1 MSADSHSHHMD
12 HHVMDAMNETTTGA
26 PLSPTVA
33 TVLQAIMTT
42 AITHGIQHFHHAGD
56 SSGHSVVHH
65 NSEPTAVPVTD
76 SHSHQ
81 VGSSAHGSDMPG
93 SDHMPMYFHFGTH
106 AIILFKE
113 WEVSSSQG
121 MVFSFI
127 AVLILSALYEGLKY
141 FREYLFKKY
150 FSSLEYSS
158 VSVLNDDGKTV
169 TEIHKIARNRM
180 LSWPHAIQTVLH
192 TIQMLV
198 SFAQM
203 LIVMTYN
210 VWLLFAVAVG
220 MGIGYFLFGWR
231 KATVV
236 DITDHCH

>member
-1 MSADSHSHHMD
+1 MSSDSHSHHM
-12 HHVMDAMNETTTGA
+12 HHMMGTMNETTTDA
-26 PLSPTVA
+26 PLSSTVA
-33 TVLQAIMTT
+33 TVMQAIMTT
-42 AITHGIQHFHHAGD
+42 TIAHGIQHFHHQDD
-56 SSGHSVVHH
+56 SSGHSAVHD
-65 NSEPTAVPVTD
+65 NGPTAVPVTNP
-76 SHSHQ
+76 HSHH
-81 VGSSAHGSDMPG
+81 VGSAVDGYGSAGG
-93 SDHMPMYFHFGTH
+93 DHMPMYFHFSTK

-113 WEVSSSQG
+113 WEVSSVQG
-121 MVFSFI
+121 MVFSVI

-169 TEIHKIARNRM
+169 TEIHKIARNRI
-180 LSWPHAIQTVLH
+180 LSWPHAVQTVLH

-198 SFAQM
+198 SFALM

-210 VWLLFAVAVG
+210 VWLLLAVAVG
-220 MGIGYFLFGWR
+220 MGIGYFFFGWR